1 MRAHIQIVM
10 LLKALPDLFL
20 AQLSVIIAVK
30 WLENGSNICLV
41 FFVNQLWGNE
51 RQRRLLQHL
60 PSLKP
65 PHLLHHL
72 SLNLLTNLHLTVHHP
87 LVLQTLL
94 SWWSL
99 SRVYRQHA
107 RDQVFCFRG
116 NVLPSRCLEPKLALF
131 NPIEDILIR
140 LTEKRRRPRQH
151 HKSDHSNAPDVTLF
165 IVILV

>member
-1 MRAHIQIVM
+1 MRAHVQIVM
-10 LLKALPDLFL
+10 LLKALPYLFL
-20 AQLSVIIAVK
+20 AQLSVIITVK

-41 FFVNQLWGNE
+41 FFVDELWGNE

-65 PHLLHHL
+65 PHILHHL
-72 SLNLLTNLHLTVHHP
+72 SLNLLTNLHLTLHHP

-99 SRVYRQHA
+99 TRVYRQQPW
-107 RDQVFCFRG
+107 DEVFCFRG
-116 NVLPSRCLEPKLALF
+116 NVLPSGCLEPKLALL
-131 NPIEDILIR
+131 NPIEDILIC
-140 LTEKRRRPRQH
+140 LTKKRRCSRQH
-151 HKSDHSNAPDVTLF
+151 HKSDHSNRPDVTFF